1 MSEVCKHVFLTG
13 RVQGVGFRA
22 FVRRNARR
30 LEIQGWVK
38 NLPDGRVE
46 ALISGPDKEVEE
58 LLKLMKEG
66 PSLARVTDISISS
79 QDDCNLTGQFE
90 IEY

>member
-1 MSEVCKHVFLTG
+1 MNEGCKHVFLTG

-30 LEIQGWVK
+30 LDLQGWVK

-46 ALISGPDKEVEE
+46 AMISGPEEEVEE
-58 LLKLMKEG
+58 LLELMKEG
-66 PSLARVTDISISS
+66 PSLARVADISVSS
-79 QDDCNLTGQFE
+79 CEDCNFSGNFE
-90 IEY
+90 IKY

>member
-1 MSEVCKHVFLTG
+1 MSEVCKHVYLTG

-30 LEIQGWVK
+30 LNLQGWVK

-46 ALISGPDKEVEE
+46 ALISGSEEEVKE
-58 LLKLMKEG
+58 LLELMKGG
-66 PSLARVTDISISS
+66 PSLARVTDISVSS
-79 QDDCNLTGQFE
+79 RDDCNFSGHFE
-90 IEY
+90 IRY